1 MRMLRLIST
10 GSAIGQP
17 SRHYRTHARAKQCR
31 IRMVMLVVRHGV
43 EPDPARQYQTS
54 DIAIM
59 PILEIIC
66 ATQQFNLGRYVMEFE
81 YSGIPARTGRRA
93 VAIWCGIGIAFGCT
107 GAYCRPELRQ
117 TAAPA

>member
-1 MRMLRLIST
+1 
-10 GSAIGQP
+10 
-17 SRHYRTHARAKQCR
+17 
-31 IRMVMLVVRHGV
+31 MVMLVVRHGV

-81 YSGIPARTGRRA
+81 YSGIPARTGAPGRRHL
-93 VAIWCGIGIAFGCT
+93 
-107 GAYCRPELRQ
+107 LRHRNRFRVRRSILS
-117 TAAPA
+117 A